1 MASVFDNNI
10 SVDASGNATVDGD
23 LTVSGDTTTVS
34 TTNTVIQDK
43 LIELANGT
51 SGTPAG
57 DAGIIVERGSSTNA
71 AIVWDESA
79 DTWKA
84 CTTSATGASSG
95 NLTLTDAALAAAAIT
110 ASGDI
115 TTTGDIILDDGGSLK
130 EAGGTAAITF
140 DGDGNVTKIG
150 QDSPSTNEVLT
161 YDGAKWVA
169 ASAASGDITGVTAGN
184 GLSGGGSSGGV
195 SLALDLDELTGAT
208 VAVAADSI
216 VIIDADDSNSS
227 KKESIADFVSGIAGS
242 GLSAAS
248 GQLSYD
254 GSITGGALTFGN
266 GQNAT
271 ATVDATA
278 HNAAGKNLTL
288 TAGKPTAGTT
298 NNIAGGSL
306 TLQGGQGKG
315 SGAGGDIIFQTA
327 NAGGSGSSLN
337 SHATALT
344 ISDDLSATFAGEA
357 IISEGN
363 LKLGSTAVTATAAEI
378 NVIADNGNRVEAVVN
393 VAQDY
398 LLFFDGGENGDA
410 KTDSIADIMTGVA
423 GTQATTGLTAS
434 SGTLVLTDLHPVG
447 VDGSANQLLTDD
459 GDGTVTSEAKAKV
472 DGATM
477 TIGDGTA
484 EDASLQFDG
493 NTVDFYVGIDDSS
506 DALVLGVGGTLG
518 TNVGLGIN
526 GNGQVQAFDAFGA
539 STGGTFGTFGSSDT
553 TPSVATG
560 NLWKTHASEQTL
572 SDFDDGLAGQII
584 VVIST
589 AAVTFDV
596 TSSGL
601 KGGST
606 DIVTASGDVTVWAY
620 DGTDWHLVQFM
631 DVSADMSS
639 VGGGG
644 GGMSNFVLEDGDGT
658 EVTIGDGKE
667 VKFVE
672 GGGIDI
678 NWTDTD
684 NGTDGDPYDLTFTVE
699 ATGVGTA
706 LATGGV
712 RGTADQLGEVLFNQ
726 VMSG

>member
-10 SVDASGNATVDGD
+10 SVDASGNATIDGD
-23 LTVSGDTTTVS
+23 LTVTGDTTTVS

-51 SGTPAG
+51 SGTPSG
-57 DAGIIVERGSSTNA
+57 DSGIIVERGSSTNA
-71 AIVWDESA
+71 GLIWDESA

-169 ASAASGDITGVTAGN
+169 ASAASGDITGVTAGD
-184 GLSGGGSSGGV
+184 GLSGGGTSGGV
-195 SLALDLDELTGAT
+195 SLALDLNELTGAT
-208 VAVAADSI
+208 IADGDSI
-216 VIIDADDSNSS
+216 VFIDANDSNASR
-227 KKESIADFVSGIAGS
+227 KETLADFLDV
-242 GLSAAS
+242 
-248 GQLSYD
+248 
-254 GSITGGALTFGN
+254 
-266 GQNAT
+266 
-271 ATVDATA
+271 
-278 HNAAGKNLTL
+278 
-288 TAGKPTAGTT
+288 
-298 NNIAGGSL
+298 
-306 TLQGGQGKG
+306 
-315 SGAGGDIIFQTA
+315 
-327 NAGGSGSSLN
+327 
-337 SHATALT
+337 
-344 ISDDLSATFAGEA
+344 
-357 IISEGN
+357 
-363 LKLGSTAVTATAAEI
+363 
-378 NVIADNGNRVEAVVN
+378 
-393 VAQDY
+393 
-398 LLFFDGGENGDA
+398 
-410 KTDSIADIMTGVA
+410 VA
-423 GTQATTGLTAS
+423 GTAATTGLDR
-434 SGTLVLTDLHPVG
+434 SGATLVLTDLHPVG
-447 VDGSANQLLTDD
+447 VSGSANQIITDD

-477 TIGDGTA
+477 TIGNGTA
-484 EDASLQFDG
+484 EDASVQFDG
-493 NTVDFYVGIDDSS
+493 NTVDFYVGVDDSQ
-506 DALVLGVGGTLG
+506 DALVLGVGTALG

-684 NGTDGDPYDLTFTVE
+684 NGTDGDPYDLTFTVSS
-699 ATGVGTA
+699 TGVSSAMVTD
-706 LATGGV
+706 GV
-712 RGTADQLGEVLFNQ
+712 RTAADQAGEIFAAQ
-726 VMSG
+726 VFS